1 MQLFI
6 EILKYKVVVEKIINE
21 KIVISKMEIDVNWDH
36 LLV

>member
-21 KIVISKMEIDVNWDH
+21 KIVINKMEIDVNWDH

>member
-6 EILKYKVVVEKIINE
+6 EILKNKVVVEKIINE
-21 KIVISKMEIDVNWDH
+21 KIVINKMEIDVNWDH